1 MIGLVLDYYL
11 GLGVIKVCLR
21 ETKGRLKI
29 SCLLSGQIISTHG
42 GNYQEER
49 KSMIE
54 LVLAYYLVLGVIKL
68 CLWGKRGVKIY
79 LVWPSYFY
87 FPCHGFQYF
96 SSLPVLHYLQVL
108 LFLRLKLEQFSWMFS
123 TTLFKIRRYQ
133 RPLFEGGGGKSTW
146 YHPVLKGLS
155 FPSSSSLFTDERST
169 QRTQHYY
176 PAHA

>member
-79 LVWPSYFY
+79 LV
-87 FPCHGFQYF
+87 
-96 SSLPVLHYLQVL
+96 
-108 LFLRLKLEQFSWMFS
+108 
-123 TTLFKIRRYQ
+123 
-133 RPLFEGGGGKSTW
+133 
-146 YHPVLKGLS
+146 
-155 FPSSSSLFTDERST
+155 
-169 QRTQHYY
+169 
-176 PAHA
+176 